1 MVGTPASSPAFR
13 IRQGESIAVQAWS
26 NQGTTLW
33 GSFRVLYDDGTEDDL
48 SIDRFASTNNRLST
62 IGMCKAV
69 AAANGWIVQGVVCA
83 SSGIANPS
91 TQRGQTFVRALLL
104 HSRDAGFEG
113 GAANASTC
121 RAMLCQ
127 GYIYG
132 GVDVA
137 LGEMEIPGPA
147 GGKGAIIR
155 TSTANPAASAEIA
168 NQQTPV
174 GSIQRLISVSV
185 QLVQGLT
192 QTPLPTLRIQ
202 TSGPITIVQIPITA
216 TAIGASSTCQLTWA
230 IGLVQTS
237 FTAVVG
243 DEFHAAP
250 LPDELLLMGGDLWN
264 TVTDG
269 IGANTDY
276 GSALFVVEEWV
287 VPN

>member
-1 MVGTPASSPAFR
+1 
-13 IRQGESIAVQAWS
+13 
-26 NQGTTLW
+26 
-33 GSFRVLYDDGTEDDL
+33 
-48 SIDRFASTNNRLST
+48 
-62 IGMCKAV
+62 
-69 AAANGWIVQGVVCA
+69 
-83 SSGIANPS
+83 
-91 TQRGQTFVRALLL
+91 
-104 HSRDAGFEG
+104 
-113 GAANASTC
+113 
-121 RAMLCQ
+121 
-127 GYIYG
+127 
-132 GVDVA
+132 
-137 LGEMEIPGPA
+137 MEIPGPA